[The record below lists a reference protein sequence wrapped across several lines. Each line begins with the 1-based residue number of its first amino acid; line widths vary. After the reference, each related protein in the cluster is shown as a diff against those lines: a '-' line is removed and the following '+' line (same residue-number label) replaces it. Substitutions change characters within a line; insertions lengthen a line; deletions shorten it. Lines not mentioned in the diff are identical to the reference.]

1 MDFNFAINDITNYLV
16 KNGISKISSVVIN
29 SMTFSGSFGN
39 PIAVQVN
46 SGNLLTSYN
55 YTSINSSFFT
65 VPADV
70 DYIDWQHNGVTITI
84 TLTITTTS
92 NQTYDITLEK
102 TIFGDH
108 GSGSSGGER

>member
-1 MDFNFAINDITNYLV
+1 MYFNFAINDITDYLT
-16 KNGISKISSVVIN
+16 KMGESRINSVVIN
-29 SMTFSGSFGN
+29 GMTFSGSFGN

-65 VPADV
+65 VRADV
-70 DYIDWQHNGVTITI
+70 DDLDWQHSGVTITI

-102 TIFGDH
+102 TIFGDQ
-108 GSGSSGGER
+108 GGGSSGGER